1 MNVVCNSFVPLNSDE
16 FSTTAGVLGDA
27 ELVVRGLP
35 VSTTRSAITVDP
47 ETNSVYGLWYDAGR
61 PATEPQASAVK
72 RGLDTAVSTV
82 KAKKWC
88 TAQGKS
94 EPAPLPVK
102 ALGDKSLQ
110 WDRLAA
116 MAMFASKHTGE
127 NVVQLVRDNGGIDT
141 AKAREALVG
150 MLTRYIDDPNRAP
163 LPSSGREPVP
173 REIKSLDMAKHG
185 RVKNPTLSSTD
196 TKWFYWEEG
205 KGKKWFGEEPAGYK
219 ATAPAAPAA
228 ATSTDADTGADPPRS
243 PRQACIVTLPYGSP
257 SVLNAT
263 LRLIDSPTSGAL
275 TGTVST
281 GNLVYKRQQRGDY
294 SEVEDLCGNSGWIRD
309 KHLKE
314 SDGTKTPVNYG

>member
-94 EPAPLPVK
+94 EPAPLPVT
-102 ALGDKSLQ
+102 ALADSSLQ

-116 MAMFASKHTGE
+116 MAMFASKQTGE
-127 NVVQLVRDNGGIDT
+127 NVVQLVWDNGGIDT
-141 AKAREALVG
+141 AGAREALVD
-150 MLTRYIDDPNRAP
+150 MLTEYINDHDNPP
-163 LPSSGREPVP
+163 LRISGREPVP
-173 REIKSLDMAKHG
+173 KVIKVVSKHASAD
-185 RVKNPTLSSTD
+185 NPILSSTD